1 MPVKT
6 LAMKRLKGEER
17 TFYMDEHG
25 GYSHEYVDFY
35 PAKLVEEIITDLSN
49 QVLEERKKWD
59 SLFEQSKAR
68 RKELQD
74 KRNKVITALH
84 NLQLAFAT
92 QQRYVYNME
101 VELCKHDG
109 TDSTKA
115 MANLRRWTRIRNGLA
130 YQALLRQKGTPKKLR
145 SV

>member
-1 MPVKT
+1 MN
-6 LAMKRLKGEER
+6 RLKGHKR
-17 TFYMDEHG
+17 NFYMDEHG

-35 PAKLVEEIITDLSN
+35 PAELVEKIIDDLSR
-49 QVLEERKKWD
+49 QVLEERKKCSEIMD
-59 SLFEQSKAR
+59 YCR
-68 RKELQD
+68 D
-74 KRNKVITALH
+74 KRNKLRKKRHEAVAALH

-92 QQRYVYNME
+92 QQRYFYEME

-109 TDSTKA
+109 TDPTKA

>member
-6 LAMKRLKGEER
+6 LAMNRLKGEER

-68 RKELQD
+68 RKELHD
-74 KRNKVITALH
+74 KRNKVTAALH
-84 NLQLAFAT
+84 RLQMAYADS
-92 QQRYVYNME
+92 QYAYYAME

-109 TDSTKA
+109 TDPAKA
-115 MANLRRWTRIRNGLA
+115 MANLRRWTRIRNGMA
-130 YQALLRQKGTPKKLR
+130 YQTLLRQKGTPKKLR